1 MYSEGVTMRNER
13 NINLCVYTWT
23 IWFCSK
29 GFYDAIALG
38 NTHTIVGIII
48 LFMVSVFTGFYKLG
62 D

>member
-1 MYSEGVTMRNER
+1 MQDKRD
-13 NINLCVYTWT
+13 IDFCIYTWT

-38 NTHTIVGIII
+38 NIPTVVGIII
-48 LFMVSVFTGFYKLG
+48 LFIVAEFIGFYKLG